1 MKTAFGL
8 PGLVLAPI
16 VHAYAKGDGRMT
28 LRRRTGSEIMG

>member
-16 VHAYAKGDGRMT
+16 VHAYAKGELPDRG
-28 LRRRTGSEIMG
+28 LI